1 MGILSDLFGGQSMY
15 STDMKSLPREQV
27 RLLVSRSMIRTLD
40 ASEESLVEDIIDHAR
55 QNGKIS
61 LRKIDDLLG
70 SLVYKNKISVHD
82 KKGLMKQFESYFE
95 KQ

>member
-1 MGILSDLFGGQSMY
+1 MGILSDLFGGQSTY

-27 RLLVSRSMIRTLD
+27 RLLVSRTKIRTLD
-40 ASEESLVEDIIDHAR
+40 ASEESLVEDTIDHAR

-61 LRKIDDLLG
+61 LRKIDDVLRP
-70 SLVYKNKISVHD
+70 LVYKNKISIND
-82 KKGLMKQFESYFE
+82 KKGIMKQFESYFE